1 MLLRWN
7 VVLCRFASRLE
18 VQVMEKQGLLQAW
31 YNSGSKSNSSSSNSS
46 MHSSLSA
53 MPAPHCDAGTSIRQ
67 PAVSVDSSP
76 HRAANL
82 VPAAA
87 VYVKVYARDSRGDE
101 WFYKD
106 GYTDLR
112 GQFDYATL
120 TSTADMSRV
129 TRYSLL
135 VASTGV
141 GAVMMQA
148 APPGR

>member
-1 MLLRWN
+1 M
-7 VVLCRFASRLE
+7 S
-18 VQVMEKQGLLQAW
+18 
-31 YNSGSKSNSSSSNSS
+31 
-46 MHSSLSA
+46 
-53 MPAPHCDAGTSIRQ
+53 APHCDAVTSIRQ
-67 PAVSVDSSP
+67 PAASVGISP

-112 GQFDYATL
+112 GHFDYATL